1 MNDFLYLLRC
11 ALWDVKPEV
20 AFLDD
25 WNAVVKIA
33 KEQAVFGLVGYVALQ
48 TEAVG
53 QLLPESHLLLQQQV
67 NKLVV
72 SSRGVNHLIGEMT
85 EALSRYGIEAVLL
98 KGQGIAAFYP
108 HPELRY
114 CGDVDLLVRP
124 AEYEKAEKVLK
135 LMATPEALQNAH
147 TSEKHY
153 HITIKDSV
161 VELHWCTMHFE
172 DSSIDSKYKAWEEC
186 SLKAPYDN
194 FILDGKYIHRLSATY
209 NAFYVFLHFW
219 EHFLNRGIGLR
230 QVSDWMML
238 LHGRNAEIDRRLLKE
253 HVEEFGLLRPWQ
265 LFGCLVVH
273 YLGLPA
279 DEMPFY
285 EPAYLRKSSR
295 LMRMIIKEGN
305 FGKAM
310 KLSQRHARQHG
321 FRRRLTTLFAI
332 QIHSWRVF
340 SLLPQEG
347 WQIWK
352 SKMKG
357 GFGK

>member
-1 MNDFLYLLRC
+1 MNEFLYLLRC
-11 ALWDVKPEV
+11 ALWDVKPEL
-20 AFLDD
+20 AFLND
-25 WNAVVKIA
+25 WHTVVKIA
-33 KEQAVFGLVGYVALQ
+33 KEQAVFGLVGYTALQ

-53 QLLPESHLLLQQQV
+53 QLLPESHQLLQQQV
-67 NKLVV
+67 DRVV
-72 SSRGVNHLIGEMT
+72 AVSREANRLIIELT
-85 EALSRYGIEAVLL
+85 KVLSHDDVEAILL
-98 KGQGIAAFYP
+98 KGQGMAAFYP
-108 HPELRY
+108 HPELRH
-114 CGDVDLLVRP
+114 CGDIDLLVRP

-153 HITIKDSV
+153 HITIKGSD
-161 VELHWCTMHFE
+161 VELHWRTMNF
-172 DSSIDSKYKAWEEC
+172 DDPSIDAKYRAWEER

-194 FILDGKYIHRLSATY
+194 FILNGTWVHRLAATY
-209 NAFYVFLHFW
+209 NAFYVFLHLW
-219 EHFLNRGIGLR
+219 DHFLNRGIGLR

-238 LHGRNAEIDRRLLKE
+238 LHGRNAEIDRRQLRE

-265 LFGCLVVH
+265 LYGCLVVH

-285 EPAYLRKSSR
+285 EPAYLRKSKR